1 MRKRHWI
8 KLVCNVDL
16 LLGSA
21 ILIGLVLITSISV
34 FMRYILKSP
43 LLWQEEVSA
52 FCQVWLVFLGGSVAF
67 RTGGIVAIE
76 IVVDAIRPRLRR
88 YFEYL
93 IDFVVVFT
101 LTYLALQSR
110 AYIVQVFLRSGRA
123 TPILR
128 IPYATL
134 YGIAPYG
141 CVLMLLSYLANRHIP
156 HLVQKA
162 SIRLLEDEQGAGEEG
177 EDP

>member
-8 KLVCNVDL
+8 KLICNLDL

-21 ILIGLVLITSISV
+21 ILIGLVLVTSISV
-34 FMRYILKSP
+34 FMRYILRAP
-43 LLWQEEVSA
+43 LLWQEEVQA

-76 IVVDAIRPRLRR
+76 MIVDAITPNYRR

-93 IDFVVVFT
+93 IDFVVIFT
-101 LTYLALQSR
+101 LTYLAVQAR
-110 AYIVQVFLRSGRA
+110 AYLIQVFLRNGRA

-134 YGIAPYG
+134 YGVAPYG
-141 CVLMLLSYLANRHIP
+141 CVLMLLSYLANRYIP
-156 HLVQKA
+156 HLVEKTSIGLIEDQKN
-162 SIRLLEDEQGAGEEG
+162 SEKEEANS
-177 EDP
+177 

>member
-8 KLVCNVDL
+8 SLVCNLDL

-21 ILIGLVLITSISV
+21 ILIVLVFITSISV

-43 LLWQEEVSA
+43 LLWQEEIQA

-76 IVVDAIRPRLRR
+76 MVVDAMKPNFRR

-101 LTYLALQSR
+101 LTYLTLQSR
-110 AYIVQVFLRSGRA
+110 AYLVQVFLRNGRS

-141 CVLMLLSYLANRHIP
+141 CILMLLSYLANRYTP
-156 HLVQKA
+156 HLIQKT
-162 SIRLLEDEQGAGEEG
+162 SIHLIEDENSVGK
-177 EDP
+177 EDAER